1 MNQIKFSSICRII
14 RHSGFFDAPYYL
26 SQIQA
31 PLSVGAD
38 PIAHYLNTGAA
49 LGLRAARFFNAEAY
63 LEANPDVKTSGMEP
77 FHHFVQFGLHQAR
90 PLVAPPKPA
99 ADPEPTSQTDPDA
112 ALKEDYDLIGKS
124 GLFDADYYRATVPI
138 ASQLGDA
145 LAHYVRFGRLV
156 PLNPSRQFDSIFY
169 RCQNPDARGKS
180 PGLAHWLRSN
190 REAPTLPDGQP
201 YHYLAKDIGSDDDV
215 QIERLRAAAFFYR
228 YGLRLEG
235 PTITVHLP
243 RAADDLAKITPALKT
258 AKEPDATIIIP
269 VYGQTQFVLSCLD
282 SLVRHRSRYTAEII
296 IVDDCSPEG
305 ELVEL
310 LGRIKWAKH
319 VRPEKNLGFI
329 GACNL
334 GAAHAKGRVVIPL
347 NSDTR
352 VCDGWLDELMR
363 TFDDRPEAGL
373 VGSKLFYGDGSLQE
387 AGGFV
392 WRDGSAWNYGR
403 NKSSNRPEFCYA
415 REVDYCSGAAI
426 AVPKALWDEL
436 GGFDPYF
443 SPAYYEDTDLAFRVR
458 AAGRQV
464 WYQSLARVIHYEGR
478 TNGTDLNS
486 GVKAYQV
493 ENARKFRERWADT
506 LSQHAKNPKDLA
518 GPVSHTRK
526 PTLLALEALTPRP
539 DQDAGSIL
547 TSKLL
552 QIFAK
557 LGWRVSFAA
566 LHNLNHDRRYTED
579 LQRAGI
585 ETLTFPFV
593 SSLEEIITL
602 RPGGFDAVLGF
613 RVTVVG
619 GILKRLREAFPLARL
634 LFHNQD
640 LHYLR
645 SKREAELKNDDRLRS
660 AAEVLHC
667 TEIDTILS
675 ADCTMVPSTMER
687 DLIKGELGIENVVIY
702 NFTVPL
708 VRSTAPFDDRKHL
721 AFVGGFR
728 HTPNVDAI
736 FHFVEDIWPALRER
750 LPEDALVYIVGPD
763 VPDHLLALGSDRIVF
778 TGHVERLDKIFY
790 CCRLFMSPLRYGAG
804 VKGKLVTCLSHGLP
818 AVASTVSIEGMDMV
832 PGQDILTADT
842 PQDFVDQAVKLYG
855 DANLWGR
862 LQERGYDF
870 IERQY
875 SWEVGERAVLAALEL
890 ADQAWL
896 RRMRLAREKRIADHH
911 LTGA

>member
-1 MNQIKFSSICRII
+1 M
-14 RHSGFFDAPYYL
+14 
-26 SQIQA
+26 
-31 PLSVGAD
+31 
-38 PIAHYLNTGAA
+38 
-49 LGLRAARFFNAEAY
+49 
-63 LEANPDVKTSGMEP
+63 
-77 FHHFVQFGLHQAR
+77 
-90 PLVAPPKPA
+90 
-99 ADPEPTSQTDPDA
+99 
-112 ALKEDYDLIGKS
+112 
-124 GLFDADYYRATVPI
+124 
-138 ASQLGDA
+138 
-145 LAHYVRFGRLV
+145 
-156 PLNPSRQFDSIFY
+156 
-169 RCQNPDARGKS
+169 
-180 PGLAHWLRSN
+180 
-190 REAPTLPDGQP
+190 
-201 YHYLAKDIGSDDDV
+201 
-215 QIERLRAAAFFYR
+215 
-228 YGLRLEG
+228 
-235 PTITVHLP
+235 
-243 RAADDLAKITPALKT
+243 
-258 AKEPDATIIIP
+258 
-269 VYGQTQFVLSCLD
+269 
-282 SLVRHRSRYTAEII
+282 
-296 IVDDCSPEG
+296 
-305 ELVEL
+305 
-310 LGRIKWAKH
+310 
-319 VRPEKNLGFI
+319 
-329 GACNL
+329 
-334 GAAHAKGRVVIPL
+334 
-347 NSDTR
+347 
-352 VCDGWLDELMR
+352 
-363 TFDDRPEAGL
+363 
-373 VGSKLFYGDGSLQE
+373 
-387 AGGFV
+387 
-392 WRDGSAWNYGR
+392 
-403 NKSSNRPEFCYA
+403 
-415 REVDYCSGAAI
+415 
-426 AVPKALWDEL
+426 
-436 GGFDPYF
+436 
-443 SPAYYEDTDLAFRVR
+443 
-458 AAGRQV
+458 
-464 WYQSLARVIHYEGR
+464 
-478 TNGTDLNS
+478 
-486 GVKAYQV
+486 
-493 ENARKFRERWADT
+493 
-506 LSQHAKNPKDLA
+506 
-518 GPVSHTRK
+518 
-526 PTLLALEALTPRP
+526 
-539 DQDAGSIL
+539 
-547 TSKLL
+547 
-552 QIFAK
+552 
-557 LGWRVSFAA
+557 
-566 LHNLNHDRRYTED
+566 
-579 LQRAGI
+579 
-585 ETLTFPFV
+585 
-593 SSLEEIITL
+593 
-602 RPGGFDAVLGF
+602 LGF

-702 NFTVPL
+702 NLTVPL

-778 TGHVERLDKIFY
+778 TGHVERLDKIFD